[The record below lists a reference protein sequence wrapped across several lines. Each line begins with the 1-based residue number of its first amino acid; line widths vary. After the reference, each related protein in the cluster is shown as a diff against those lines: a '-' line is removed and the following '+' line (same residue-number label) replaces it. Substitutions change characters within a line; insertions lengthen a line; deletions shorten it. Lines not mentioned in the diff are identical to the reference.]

1 VHEQKQTCHYL
12 IYVNISYL
20 CTIFNTFFSEGIPK
34 LDVPV
39 LDPYFT
45 EEERTVYETSEIRAD
60 ITVTNVNTYGLA
72 KAQFLAVRP
81 QYSDN
86 YFKLEFDVDLPKV
99 LIEGNYKA
107 DGAVGAFQIG
117 GEGMQINYF

>member
-1 VHEQKQTCHYL
+1 MK
-12 IYVNISYL
+12 
-20 CTIFNTFFSEGIPK
+20 GIPEF
-34 LDVPV
+34 DIPA

-45 EEERTVYETSEIRAD
+45 DEQRTLYETEDMRAD
-60 ITVTNVNTYGLA
+60 ITIKNVNTYGLM

-86 YFKLEFDVDLPKV
+86 FFKLELDVDVPKV

-107 DGAVGAFQIG
+107 EGVVGAFQIG
-117 GEGMQINYF
+117 GEGM

>member
-1 VHEQKQTCHYL
+1 M
-12 IYVNISYL
+12 
-20 CTIFNTFFSEGIPK
+20 
-34 LDVPV
+34 PV

-45 EEERTVYETSEIRAD
+45 DHERTVYETNDVRAD

-81 QYSDN
+81 QHSDN
-86 YFKLEFDVDLPKV
+86 YFKLELDVDLPKV

-107 DGAVGAFQIG
+107 DGSLGTFQIG
-117 GEGMQINYF
+117 GEGM

>member
-1 VHEQKQTCHYL
+1 MK
-12 IYVNISYL
+12 
-20 CTIFNTFFSEGIPK
+20 GIPK
-34 LDVPV
+34 FDLPV

-45 EEERTVYETSEIRAD
+45 QEERTVYETDDIHAD
-60 ITVTNVNTYGLA
+60 ILVTNVNTYGLA

-86 YFKLEFDVDLPKV
+86 FFKLELDVDLPKV

-107 DGAVGAFQIG
+107 SGSVGAFQIG
-117 GEGMQINYF
+117 GEGIQINYF